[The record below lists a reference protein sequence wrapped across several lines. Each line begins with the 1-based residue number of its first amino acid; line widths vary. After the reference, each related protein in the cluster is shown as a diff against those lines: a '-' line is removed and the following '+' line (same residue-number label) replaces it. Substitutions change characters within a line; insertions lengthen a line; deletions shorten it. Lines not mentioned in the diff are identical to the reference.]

1 MRDRGCDAT
10 RSQQGGPEHA
20 KAPLVSIASPHASKL
35 VSMAEGRRQHGRRG
49 NFFIAFGPAMMARM
63 GISANTF
70 MLSQLFHTWQG
81 HLWHSGEPCESLR
94 LSFTACCQGAIDRM
108 LTTFKLRM
116 SGKCKTFTYQ
126 FLPETNDSYA
136 RIHDDS
142 YEVKT
147 LLSTKI
153 HMIPISHLLEHS
165 HFRDH
170 GYTNAA
176 HALTS

>member
-1 MRDRGCDAT
+1 MPPGHNRAAQNMQKRHSSAY
-10 RSQQGGPEHA
+10 RRHMPQSLFLWQ
-20 KAPLVSIASPHASKL
+20 K
-35 VSMAEGRRQHGRRG
+35 AEGRRRG

-94 LSFTACCQGAIDRM
+94 LSFTACCQGAIERM

-126 FLPETNDSYA
+126 FSPETNDSYA

-147 LLSTKI
+147 FLSTKI
-153 HMIPISHLLEHS
+153 HMIHISHLLEHS